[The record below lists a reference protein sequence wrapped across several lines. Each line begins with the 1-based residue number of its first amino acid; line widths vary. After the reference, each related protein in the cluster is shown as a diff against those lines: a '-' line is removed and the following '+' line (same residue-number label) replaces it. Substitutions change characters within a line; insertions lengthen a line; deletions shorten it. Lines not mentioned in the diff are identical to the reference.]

1 MKKIILIGLLS
12 LGSFVG
18 QSQEWMTSFDVAKSL
33 AFVQDKLLFVIWEDA
48 SFQPYPVLIRNEKGL
63 AFVDDLFA
71 NEGLNEI
78 VWEHFVPVILSESEY
93 PKLYNDIKGKR
104 SQSYID
110 KFNDDTIKIMDING
124 NIINT
129 KIVYDEYLDI
139 IMFIS
144 KYALDTS
151 FLKAELTN
159 YRAQKDFN
167 TTYRLASKYID
178 FAILVSA
185 EVRSE
190 IIKLSDYYLNEA
202 ERFIGHE
209 ALEDLQMLEE
219 KIQLQKL
226 KQTLVLGK
234 AKKVLR
240 QLKRMDASEVNGPNE
255 ELVAFL
261 YFTSYAL
268 LKDETNAS
276 VWRSKVSLVNLKK
289 ANLIVKNNS

>member
-12 LGSFVG
+12 LGSFIG
-18 QSQEWMTSFDVAKSL
+18 QSQEWMTSLDVAKSL

-48 SFQPYPVLIRNEKGL
+48 SFQPYPVLITNEKGL

-71 NEGLNEI
+71 NDGLNEI
-78 VWEHFVPVILSESEY
+78 IWEHFVPVILSESEY
-93 PKLYNDIKGKR
+93 PELYNDIKGKR

-129 KIVYDEYLDI
+129 KIAYYDYLDI

-167 TTYRLASKYID
+167 TTYRLAAKYID
-178 FAILVSA
+178 FAILVSD
-185 EVRSE
+185 ELRSE

-202 ERFIGHE
+202 ERFIGNE
-209 ALEDLQMLEE
+209 TEEDLQMLEE

-240 QLKRMDASEVNGPNE
+240 QLKRMNASDVTGPNKE
-255 ELVAFL
+255 QVAFL